1 MATQSLIKQYQRQVK
16 RLQKIIDELE
26 VDIEIKE
33 VKKPNLKTI
42 ENLKTINKKSL
53 ESFLKGT
60 SKKKNK
66 NITTYLKGIKSPSK
80 KKVSSTKTKSTKP
93 TSKKK
98 VSSTKPTSKKKV
110 SSTKPKS
117 TKPTSKK
124 KVSSTKPK
132 STKNK
137 VSSTKP
143 TSTKKKVSSTKPES
157 TELTPTTYTALKSDA
172 ILFGNRLLNAEDGDF
187 IEEIDLSK
195 YDKDGELDFKKLQDD
210 YSDYNIIKEEDFYAN
225 YDYITT
231 EDIIDERLEHIF
243 EIDST
248 GARIL
253 RETLN
258 DYVTNYGKEVIY
270 KVISDNQ
277 AEILERLDKCALY
290 GTDNEDTIDNSEF
303 EINYEAILHVFDDY
317 LSELN

>member
-1 MATQSLIKQYQRQVK
+1 MANQSLIKQYNRQVK

-26 VDIEIKE
+26 IDIEIKE

-60 SKKKNK
+60 SKNKNK
-66 NITTYLKGIKSPSK
+66 NITTYLKGI
-80 KKVSSTKTKSTKP
+80 
-93 TSKKK
+93 
-98 VSSTKPTSKKKV
+98 KPTSKKKV

-117 TKPTSKK
+117 TKPTTKKKVSSTKPTTKK

-132 STKNK
+132 STK
-137 VSSTKP
+137 P
-143 TSTKKKVSSTKPES
+143 TTKKKVSSTKPES
-157 TELTPTTYTALKSDA
+157 TELTPTAYTTLKPDV

-210 YSDYNIIKEEDFYAN
+210 YSDYNIIKEEDFYDN

-231 EDIIDERLEHIF
+231 EDIIDERLEQIF

-258 DYVTNYGKEVIY
+258 DYITNYGKEVIY
-270 KVISDNQ
+270 KAISDNQ
-277 AEILERLDKCALY
+277 PEIFERLDKCALY
-290 GTDNEDTIDNSEF
+290 GIDRDDCIDYPEF
-303 EINYEAILHVFDDY
+303 EINYEAILHIFDDY

>member
-26 VDIEIKE
+26 IDIEIKE

-42 ENLKTINKKSL
+42 ENLKSINKKSL

-66 NITTYLKGIKSPSK
+66 NITTYLKGI
-80 KKVSSTKTKSTKP
+80 TP

-98 VSSTKPTSKKKV
+98 VSSTKPTTKKKV
-110 SSTKPKS
+110 SSTKPTS
-117 TKPTSKK
+117 TKPT
-124 KVSSTKPK
+124 
-132 STKNK
+132 
-137 VSSTKP
+137 
-143 TSTKKKVSSTKPES
+143 TKKKVSSTKPES
-157 TELTPTTYTALKSDA
+157 AEPTPTTYTALKSDV

-210 YSDYNIIKEEDFYAN
+210 YSDYNIIKEEDFYEN

-243 EIDST
+243 EVDST

-258 DYVTNYGKEVIY
+258 EYITNYGKEVIY
-270 KVISDNQ
+270 KAITDNQ
-277 AEILERLDKCALY
+277 EEILERLDKCALY

-303 EINYEAILHVFDDY
+303 EINYESILHVFDDY

>member
-1 MATQSLIKQYQRQVK
+1 MATQSLIKQYNIQVK

-26 VDIEIKE
+26 IDIEIKE
-33 VKKPNLKTI
+33 VKNPRLKTI

-66 NITTYLKGIKSPSK
+66 NITIYLKGVKSTPK
-80 KKVSSTKTKSTKP
+80 KKVSSTKPEPKKKVSSTKPAPKKKVSTTKPKSTK
-93 TSKKK
+93 TTTKKK
-98 VSSTKPTSKKKV
+98 VSSTKPT
-110 SSTKPKS
+110 PP
-117 TKPTSKK
+117 PTA
-124 KVSSTKPK
+124 
-132 STKNK
+132 
-137 VSSTKP
+137 
-143 TSTKKKVSSTKPES
+143 
-157 TELTPTTYTALKSDA
+157 YTALKSDA

-195 YDKDGELDFKKLQDD
+195 YDKDGELDFNKLQDD
-210 YSDYNIIKEEDFYAN
+210 YSEYNIIKEEDFYAD

-231 EDIIDERLEHIF
+231 EDIIDERLERIF

-258 DYVTNYGKEVIY
+258 EYITNYGKEVIY

-303 EINYEAILHVFDDY
+303 EINYESILHVFDDY

>member
-26 VDIEIKE
+26 IDIEIKE

-66 NITTYLKGIKSPSK
+66 NITTYLKGIK
-80 KKVSSTKTKSTKP
+80 P
-93 TSKKK
+93 TSKN
-98 VSSTKPTSKKKV
+98 KV

-132 STKNK
+132 STKE
-137 VSSTKP
+137 
-143 TSTKKKVSSTKPES
+143 STKKKVSSTKPKSTKESS
-157 TELTPTTYTALKSDA
+157 TEPTPTTYTALKSDA

-231 EDIIDERLEHIF
+231 EDIIDERLEQIF

-258 DYVTNYGKEVIY
+258 EYITNYGKEVIY
-270 KVISDNQ
+270 RAILNNQ
-277 AEILERLDKCALY
+277 TEIFERLDKCALY
-290 GTDNEDTIDNSEF
+290 GIDSEDAIDYPEF

>member
-26 VDIEIKE
+26 LDIEIKE

-60 SKKKNK
+60 TKKKNK
-66 NITTYLKGIKSPSK
+66 NITTYLKGIK
-80 KKVSSTKTKSTKP
+80 P

-98 VSSTKPTSKKKV
+98 VSSTKPTS
-110 SSTKPKS
+110 
-117 TKPTSKK
+117 TKPT
-124 KVSSTKPK
+124 
-132 STKNK
+132 
-137 VSSTKP
+137 
-143 TSTKKKVSSTKPES
+143 TKKKVSSTKPES
-157 TELTPTTYTALKSDA
+157 KKESPELTPTTYTALKSDV

-210 YSDYNIIKEEDFYAN
+210 YSDYNIIKEEDFYEN

-243 EIDST
+243 EVDST

-258 DYVTNYGKEVIY
+258 EYITNYGKEVIY
-270 KVISDNQ
+270 KAITDNQ
-277 AEILERLDKCALY
+277 EEILERLDKCALY

-303 EINYEAILHVFDDY
+303 EINYESILHVFDDY

>member
-1 MATQSLIKQYQRQVK
+1 MATQSLIKQYNRQVK

-26 VDIEIKE
+26 IDIEIKE

-66 NITTYLKGIKSPSK
+66 NITAYLKGIKPTSK
-80 KKVSSTKTKSTKP
+80 KKVSSTKPTSTKP
-93 TSKKK
+93 TTKKK

-110 SSTKPKS
+110 SSTKLKS

-132 STKNK
+132 STK
-137 VSSTKP
+137 
-143 TSTKKKVSSTKPES
+143 ES
-157 TELTPTTYTALKSDA
+157 TESTPTTYTTLKSDV
-172 ILFGNRLLNAEDGDF
+172 ILFGNQLLSTDGE
-187 IEEIDLSK
+187 ILEEIDLSK
-195 YDKDGELDFKKLQDD
+195 YDKDGTLDFKKLQGD
-210 YSDYNIIKEEDFYAN
+210 YSDYNIIKEEDFYN
-225 YDYITT
+225 EYNYITT
-231 EDIIDERLEHIF
+231 EDIIDERLERIF

-258 DYVTNYGKEVIY
+258 EYITNYGKEVIY

-277 AEILERLDKCALY
+277 SEILERLDKCALY

-303 EINYEAILHVFDDY
+303 EINYESVLHVFDDY

>member
-26 VDIEIKE
+26 LDIEIKE

-60 SKKKNK
+60 TKKKNK
-66 NITTYLKGIKSPSK
+66 NITTYLKGIK
-80 KKVSSTKTKSTKP
+80 P

-98 VSSTKPTSKKKV
+98 VSSTKPTSTKPTTKKKVSSTKPTSTKPTTKKKV

-117 TKPTSKK
+117 TK
-124 KVSSTKPK
+124 ST
-132 STKNK
+132 
-137 VSSTKP
+137 
-143 TSTKKKVSSTKPES
+143 TKKKVSSTKPES
-157 TELTPTTYTALKSDA
+157 KKESPELTPTTYTALKSDV

-210 YSDYNIIKEEDFYAN
+210 YSDYNIIKEEDFYEN

-243 EIDST
+243 EVDST

-258 DYVTNYGKEVIY
+258 EYITNYGKEVIY
-270 KVISDNQ
+270 KAITDNQ
-277 AEILERLDKCALY
+277 EEILERLDKCALY

-303 EINYEAILHVFDDY
+303 EINYESILHVFDDY

>member
-1 MATQSLIKQYQRQVK
+1 MANQSLIKQYNRQVK

-26 VDIEIKE
+26 IDIEIKE

-60 SKKKNK
+60 SKNKNK
-66 NITTYLKGIKSPSK
+66 NITTYLKGI
-80 KKVSSTKTKSTKP
+80 
-93 TSKKK
+93 
-98 VSSTKPTSKKKV
+98 KPTSKKKV

-117 TKPTSKK
+117 TKPT
-124 KVSSTKPK
+124 
-132 STKNK
+132 
-137 VSSTKP
+137 
-143 TSTKKKVSSTKPES
+143 TKKKVSSTKPES
-157 TELTPTTYTALKSDA
+157 TELTPTAYTTLKPDV

-210 YSDYNIIKEEDFYAN
+210 YSDYNIIKEEDFYDN

-231 EDIIDERLEHIF
+231 EDIIDERLEQIF

-258 DYVTNYGKEVIY
+258 DYITNYGKEVIY
-270 KVISDNQ
+270 KAISDNQ
-277 AEILERLDKCALY
+277 PEIFERLDKCALY
-290 GTDNEDTIDNSEF
+290 GIDRDDCIDYPEF
-303 EINYEAILHVFDDY
+303 EINYEAILHIFDDY

>member
-1 MATQSLIKQYQRQVK
+1 MATQSLIKQYNRQVK

-26 VDIEIKE
+26 IDIEIKE

-66 NITTYLKGIKSPSK
+66 NITTYLKGIKSPTK
-80 KKVSSTKTKSTKP
+80 NKVSSTKPTSTKP

-98 VSSTKPTSKKKV
+98 VSSTKL
-110 SSTKPKS
+110 KS

-132 STKNK
+132 STK
-137 VSSTKP
+137 
-143 TSTKKKVSSTKPES
+143 ES
-157 TELTPTTYTALKSDA
+157 TESTPTTYTTLKSDV
-172 ILFGNRLLNAEDGDF
+172 ILFGNQLLSTDGE
-187 IEEIDLSK
+187 ILEEIDLSK
-195 YDKDGELDFKKLQDD
+195 YDKDGTLDFKKLQGD
-210 YSDYNIIKEEDFYAN
+210 YSDYNIIKEEDFYN
-225 YDYITT
+225 EYNYITT
-231 EDIIDERLEHIF
+231 EDIIDERLERIF

-258 DYVTNYGKEVIY
+258 EYITNYGKEVIY

-277 AEILERLDKCALY
+277 SEILERLDKCALY

-303 EINYEAILHVFDDY
+303 EINYESVLHVFDDY

>member
-1 MATQSLIKQYQRQVK
+1 MATQSLIKQYNRQVK

-26 VDIEIKE
+26 IDIEIKE

-66 NITTYLKGIKSPSK
+66 NITTYLKGIKSPTK
-80 KKVSSTKTKSTKP
+80 NKVSSTKPTSTKP

-98 VSSTKPTSKKKV
+98 VSSTKL
-110 SSTKPKS
+110 KS

-132 STKNK
+132 STK
-137 VSSTKP
+137 
-143 TSTKKKVSSTKPES
+143 ES
-157 TELTPTTYTALKSDA
+157 TESTPTTYTTLKSDV
-172 ILFGNRLLNAEDGDF
+172 ILFGNQLLSTDGE
-187 IEEIDLSK
+187 ILEEIDLSK
-195 YDKDGELDFKKLQDD
+195 YDKDVTLDFKKLQGD
-210 YSDYNIIKEEDFYAN
+210 YSDYNIIKEEDFYN
-225 YDYITT
+225 EYNYITT
-231 EDIIDERLEHIF
+231 EDIIDERLERIF

-258 DYVTNYGKEVIY
+258 EYITNYGKEVIY

-277 AEILERLDKCALY
+277 SEILERLDKCALY

-303 EINYEAILHVFDDY
+303 EINYESVLHVFDDY

>member
-26 VDIEIKE
+26 IDIEIKE

-66 NITTYLKGIKSPSK
+66 NITTYLKGIKPL
-80 KKVSSTKTKSTKP
+80 P
-93 TSKKK
+93 KKK
-98 VSSTKPTSKKKV
+98 VSSTKPTSKNKVSSTKPTTKKKV

-117 TKPTSKK
+117 TK
-124 KVSSTKPK
+124 ST
-132 STKNK
+132 TKNK

-143 TSTKKKVSSTKPES
+143 ES
-157 TELTPTTYTALKSDA
+157 AEPTPTTYTALKPDA

-210 YSDYNIIKEEDFYAN
+210 YSDYNIIKEEDFYEN

-231 EDIIDERLEHIF
+231 EDIIDERLEQIF

-258 DYVTNYGKEVIY
+258 EYVTNYGKEVIY
-270 KVISDNQ
+270 KAIINNQ
-277 AEILERLDKCALY
+277 TEIFERLDKCALY
-290 GTDNEDTIDNSEF
+290 GIDSEDAIDYPEF

>member
-16 RLQKIIDELE
+16 RLQKIIDELAI
-26 VDIEIKE
+26 DIEIKE

-80 KKVSSTKTKSTKP
+80 NKVSSTKPKSA
-93 TSKKK
+93 
-98 VSSTKPTSKKKV
+98 KPTSKKKV

-117 TKPTSKK
+117 TKT
-124 KVSSTKPK
+124 TI
-132 STKNK
+132 
-137 VSSTKP
+137 
-143 TSTKKKVSSTKPES
+143 KKKVSSTKPES
-157 TELTPTTYTALKSDA
+157 KKESPELTPTAYTTLKSDA

-210 YSDYNIIKEEDFYAN
+210 YSDYNIIKEEDFYTN

-231 EDIIDERLEHIF
+231 EDIIDERLEQIF

-270 KVISDNQ
+270 RAIANNQ
-277 AEILERLDKCALY
+277 TEIFERLDKCALY
-290 GTDNEDTIDNSEF
+290 GIDSEDAIDYPEF

>member
-26 VDIEIKE
+26 IDIEIKE

-66 NITTYLKGIKSPSK
+66 NITTYLKGI
-80 KKVSSTKTKSTKP
+80 TP

-98 VSSTKPTSKKKV
+98 VSSTKPTTKKKV
-110 SSTKPKS
+110 SSTKPTS
-117 TKPTSKK
+117 TKPTTKK
-124 KVSSTKPK
+124 KVSSTKP
-132 STKNK
+132 T
-137 VSSTKP
+137 STKP
-143 TSTKKKVSSTKPES
+143 TTKKKVSSTKPES
-157 TELTPTTYTALKSDA
+157 AEPTPTTYTALKSDV

-210 YSDYNIIKEEDFYAN
+210 YSDYNIIKEEDFYEN

-243 EIDST
+243 EVDST

-258 DYVTNYGKEVIY
+258 EYITNYGKEVIY
-270 KVISDNQ
+270 KAITDNQ
-277 AEILERLDKCALY
+277 EEILERLDKCALY

-303 EINYEAILHVFDDY
+303 EINYESILHVFDDY

>member
-16 RLQKIIDELE
+16 RIQKIIDELE

-66 NITTYLKGIKSPSK
+66 HITTYLKGIKPSSK
-80 KKVSSTKTKSTKP
+80 NKVSSTKPKSTKP
-93 TSKKK
+93 TTKKK
-98 VSSTKPTSKKKV
+98 VSSTKPKSKKKV

-117 TKPTSKK
+117 TEPT
-124 KVSSTKPK
+124 P
-132 STKNK
+132 
-137 VSSTKP
+137 
-143 TSTKKKVSSTKPES
+143 
-157 TELTPTTYTALKSDA
+157 TPTTYNTLKPEV
-172 ILFGNRLLNAEDGDF
+172 ILFGNQLLSTDGE
-187 IEEIDLSK
+187 ILEEIDLSK

-210 YSDYNIIKEEDFYAN
+210 YSDYNIIKEEDFYEN

-258 DYVTNYGKEVIY
+258 EYITNYGKEVIY
-270 KVISDNQ
+270 KAISDNQ

-290 GTDNEDTIDNSEF
+290 GTDSDENINDSEF
-303 EINYEAILHVFDDY
+303 EINYESILHVFDDY